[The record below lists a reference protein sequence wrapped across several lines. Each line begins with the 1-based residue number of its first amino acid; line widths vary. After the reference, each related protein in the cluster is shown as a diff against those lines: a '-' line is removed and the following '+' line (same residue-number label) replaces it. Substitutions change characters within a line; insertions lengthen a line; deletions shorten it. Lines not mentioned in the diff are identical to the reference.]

1 MRRVIEAKRR
11 SGGGIAG
18 HLLDLALP
26 PLAGAA
32 LLPTRTRRPS
42 PLRPRLLPP
51 RGRPRAPL
59 QAGLLPWRSRRA
71 ARRTDAVARK
81 LHGGAAILAL
91 AVLADSG
98 MEHYRAQ
105 FFNRAMFVPLAASSL
120 SLAASLHGLLDRRP
134 LPHAAR
140 DAVYGLAA
148 ATGLVG
154 NGFHLW
160 NIGKRPGGF
169 SWLNLFYGAPIGAP
183 VALLLAGVVGLA
195 AERVREDAATR
206 RPRILGRPA
215 GPFLARLAAAGL
227 LGTSAEAALFHFRGA
242 YHDPFMYVPVTVP
255 PVAAAL
261 LAAGAPPERRQPW
274 RRLARWWLR
283 LTALIG
289 FAGVGF
295 HAFGIHRN
303 MGGWRNWSQNL
314 LNGPPLPAPPSFTG
328 LALAGLAALRL
339 LDEDRDGS
347 RRHG

>member
-1 MRRVIEAKRR
+1 MRMLEARR
-11 SGGGIAG
+11 GGRTG

-26 PLAGAA
+26 LAGAVLA
-32 LLPTRTRRPS
+32 APRP
-42 PLRPRLLPP
+42 PP
-51 RGRPRAPL
+51 RTGRE
-59 QAGLLPWRSRRA
+59 
-71 ARRTDAVARK
+71 ARRTDRVARH

-98 MEHYRAQ
+98 LEHYRAM
-105 FFNRAMFVPLAASSL
+105 FFNRAMYVPLAASSL
-120 SLAASLHGLLDRRP
+120 TLAASLHGLLDERP

-169 SWLNLFYGAPIGAP
+169 SWLNLFYGAPVGAP
-183 VALLLAGVVGLA
+183 MALLLAGAVGLA
-195 AERVREDAATR
+195 AERVREDAAAR
-206 RPRILGRPA
+206 RPRILGQPA
-215 GPFLARLAAAGL
+215 GRLLAGLAATGL
-227 LGTSAEAALFHFRGA
+227 AGTSAEAALFHFRGA
-242 YHDPFMYVPVTVP
+242 YHDPFMFVPVALP

-261 LAAGAPPERRQPW
+261 LARAAAEPGRRRP

-283 LTALIG
+283 LTALLG

-303 MGGWRNWSQNL
+303 MGGWRNWSQNI

-339 LDEDRDGS
+339 LEEEGRDG
-347 RRHG
+347 